1 MVLIMF
7 RLFRAPQEVPVISDP
22 EIVDQ
27 RYKYWRIHIMFTM
40 YVGYATFYFTRK
52 SFNFAMPAMIEE
64 LGMDKADIG
73 ILATLFYVIYGCSKF
88 VSGVVSDR
96 ANPRF
101 FMGVGLIAT
110 GVINI
115 FFGMSSSLIA
125 FALLWGLN
133 AFFQGWG
140 WPPCSKLLTF
150 WYSCSERGRWWS
162 VWNTAHNF
170 GGALIP
176 IIVGF
181 CALHFGWRYGLI
193 VPGIIGIIIGMFLCW
208 RLRDKPSTMGLPT
221 IGQWRNDEL
230 EKAHEGR
237 SKGLTAI
244 EILRDHVFTNK
255 LIWVLGFASI
265 LVYIVRTAMND
276 WGNLYLTEVH
286 GFDLVTANS
295 AVTFFEIGGFL
306 GSLVAGWGSDKF
318 FKGSRGPMNFIFA
331 LGVLL
336 ASIIFLWE
344 PSSSYIVLTA
354 CFFFIG
360 FFIFGPQMLLG
371 MAAAEH
377 SDKEAAGAATGFIGL
392 FSYAGAAL
400 AGYPIAKI
408 VEYYQ
413 WSGFF
418 IVITIS
424 AAITAALLL
433 FFVDLAQRKQV
444 GSSD

>member
-1 MVLIMF
+1 MF